1 MILAIILLY
10 ISSLTGLDPNQIIS
24 LRYIP
29 IIEVLYYDYLKLGI
43 SISYNIYEIKADIS
57 LTPTSNRV

>member
-57 LTPTSNRV
+57 LTPT